1 MYYIKSLHD
10 PHMMYMLTCSDEGI
24 VTANTAFSIPAR
36 QVHDGRSNN
45 GLKVTRIRH
54 EEFMDTL
61 AVAHL
66 LSYSEQYLVPLS
78 VPHQAGSAKCSWRQT
93 GR

>member
-1 MYYIKSLHD
+1 MYYIKPLHD

-45 GLKVTRIRH
+45 GLRVTCIRR
-54 EEFMDTL
+54 EEVMNTL
-61 AVAHL
+61 TVAHL
-66 LSYSEQYLVPLS
+66 LIYPEQYLVPLS
-78 VPHQAGSAKCSWRQT
+78 APHQAGSAECSWRQT